1 MHQRFMTFLALIF
14 PFVLYLNGYALASG
28 EGTIAGYV
36 RDSQTRSALPGANV
50 LVVGTSLGASTG
62 LDGHFTIAG
71 VPSGTHEIRV
81 TYIGYKTRVAEI
93 RVSSNATVTANF
105 LLEAVGVE
113 GKQVVVTAQASGQN
127 GAINQQLSSNQIVS
141 VVSAARIQELPDANA
156 AESVG
161 RLPGVSVIRSGGE
174 GYEVVIR
181 GLQPKYNEITVDG
194 IQMASSNPDNR
205 GANLSM
211 ISSNMLESIKVAKTV
226 TPDMNANVLGGTVD
240 FELREAQVNKPDVP
254 EYGILVQ
261 GGYNNLPNA
270 YNKFNNYK
278 YVGSVQDRF
287 LQERLGVFAQVDV
300 ERMNLSSNQM
310 GASYTN
316 AGNSTTDYWTSGL
329 NLNDVPSDLLRYNG
343 ALVLDYRLPNGSIK
357 FDNFLSSG
365 TTSTLNRGESFG
377 ISDNTL
383 TYSLGT
389 SQSILTTVING
400 LDFKQRFSIFRL
412 AARVSQAYSQTKNP
426 NDWSTDF
433 LQTSANLN
441 QFSNVSSV
449 NPQEIPK
456 AANYNFSNAY
466 LQDIVNSSSLSKSQ
480 LLTASLNITADLN
493 ISNLISG
500 NLKIGG
506 EFQRQGR
513 SYSFQE
519 YNGQSANGGSALF
532 VDSLIEANLSIPI
545 NTRTGIPMTYFI
557 DPSFNYGTFL
567 NGDYTMV
574 GPLNSAKL
582 HDVINIVN
590 QNLKF
595 IANHNGAVTYARN
608 NYLSTISNYS
618 GHENTS
624 AFYLMPTINIGP
636 QLSIIGGVRYQ
647 NLQTVYT
654 GVRGMLSPESFYAY
668 DHYDTT
674 VTQNHGYWLPD
685 VALKYS
691 PLSWLNIRLSYT
703 HTLAY
708 PDYSAIIPT
717 IDLQTNYIGWHNFK
731 VAPSRSTN
739 YDAYLSIYDNTIG
752 LLTGGVFLKNISDL
766 IYPWSF
772 YVSGTN
778 VLPYYPYGVLNN
790 YVPTGNY
797 QISTFVN
804 DSSRVLD
811 YGAEFDWQT
820 HLWYLP
826 GVLSGIVL
834 SANYTHIFSK
844 AHYPYTRTE
853 VINRRP
859 QHIDTS
865 FVDRL
870 LYQPDDIVNLS
881 LGFDYRGF
889 SILVS
894 MIYQS
899 NIFTGPNFWP
909 QLRSRTSA
917 YRRWD
922 LAANQKLPW
931 FGLSAYLD
939 VNNLNG
945 ANDISVIEGGGVPI
959 SYQDY
964 GMTAD
969 LGIRWKL

>member
-1 MHQRFMTFLALIF
+1 MHRRFVSFLVLIF
-14 PFVLYLNGYALASG
+14 PFVLYLNSYAFAAG
-28 EGTIAGYV
+28 EGTVQGYV
-36 RDSQTRSALPGANV
+36 RDSQTHSVLPGANV

-62 LDGHFTIAG
+62 LDGHFTIAD
-71 VPSGTHEIRV
+71 VPSGIHKIRV
-81 TYIGYKTRVAEI
+81 TYIGYETKVVNVKVT
-93 RVSSNATVTANF
+93 SNATMTVDF
-105 LLEAVGVE
+105 RLEAVGVK

-181 GLQPKYNEITVDG
+181 GLQPKYNDITIDG

-205 GANLSM
+205 STNLSM
-211 ISSNMLESIKVAKTV
+211 ISSNMLAGIQVAKTV
-226 TPDMNANVLGGTVD
+226 TPDMNANVIGGTVD
-240 FELREAQVNKPDVP
+240 FELREAQVNKPGVP
-254 EYGILVQ
+254 VYRVLVQ

-270 YNKFNNYK
+270 YNKYNNYK
-278 YVGSVQDRF
+278 YVGSVEDRF
-287 LQERLGVFAQVDV
+287 FHERLGIFAQVDV

-316 AGNSTTDYWTSGL
+316 AGNSITDYWTNGL
-329 NLNDVPSDLLRYNG
+329 NLNDVPSDLLRRNG

-357 FDNFLSSG
+357 FDNFLSTG
-365 TTSTLNRGESFG
+365 TTSTLNRGENFG
-377 ISDNTL
+377 ISDNAL
-383 TYSLGT
+383 TYSLG
-389 SQSILTTVING
+389 SSRSALTTLING
-400 LDFKQRFSIFRL
+400 LDFKEHFSIFKIR
-412 AARVSQAYSQTKNP
+412 ARVSQAYSQTKDP
-426 NDWSTDF
+426 NDWSINF
-433 LQTSANLN
+433 LQTSASLN
-441 QFSNVSSV
+441 QFSHVASV
-449 NPQEIPK
+449 DPQAIPK
-456 AANYNFSNAY
+456 AANYDFSGAY
-466 LQDIVNSSSLSKSQ
+466 LQNIVNSSSLSKSQ
-480 LLTASLNITADLN
+480 LLTGSLSFTTNLN
-493 ISNLISG
+493 ISNLITG
-500 NLKIGG
+500 NLKFGG
-506 EFQRQGR
+506 RYQHQTR
-513 SYSFQE
+513 SYAFQE

-532 VDSLIEANLSIPI
+532 VDSLIEANMLLPI
-545 NTRTGIPMTYFI
+545 NTRTGIPMTYFV
-557 DPSFNYGTFL
+557 DPSFSYGKFL
-567 NGDYTMV
+567 GGDYTMV
-574 GPLNSAKL
+574 GPLSVAKL
-582 HDVINIVN
+582 NDVINIVN
-590 QNLKF
+590 RNLET
-595 IANHNGAVTYARN
+595 IANNNGAVTYARN

-618 GHENTS
+618 GYENTS
-624 AFYLMPTINIGP
+624 AFYVMPTINIGP

-647 NLQTVYT
+647 NLETVYS
-654 GVRGMLSPESFYAY
+654 GVRGMVSPESFYSY

-708 PDYSAIIPT
+708 PDYNAIIPR
-717 IDLQTNYIGWHNFK
+717 IDLQTNYIGWNNYK

-739 YDAYLSIYDNTIG
+739 YDAYLSVYNNAIG
-752 LLTGGVFLKNISDL
+752 LLTGGVFLKNISGL

-772 YVSGTN
+772 HVSGAN
-778 VLPYYPYGVLNN
+778 VLPYYPYGVLGNSI
-790 YVPTGNY
+790 PTGNY

-804 DSSRVLD
+804 DSSKVLD

-820 HLWYLP
+820 HFWYLP

-844 AHYPYTRTE
+844 AHYPYTYTKISSRSIQY
-853 VINRRP
+853 V
-859 QHIDTS
+859 DTS

-870 LYQPDDIVNLS
+870 LYQPDDIINLS
-881 LGFDYRGF
+881 LGFDYKDF
-889 SILVS
+889 SVLVS

-909 QLRSRTSA
+909 QLRSRTAA

-939 VNNLNG
+939 INNLNG
-945 ANDISVIEGGGVPI
+945 ANDVSVIEGGGVPI